1 MTDNTGGTKVVNGW
15 KLYAH
20 PCFIDQLTVL
30 AEQVEILR
38 EKEPNLYMHKRATK
52 KLAAIRKLILE
63 IIPSDPERPEYRQGD
78 TLGPTRKHWFRAKFF
93 QQYRLFFR
101 FHSPSH
107 IIVYAWINDDDT
119 LRAYRSKSDAY
130 RTFQKMLDSGHPP
143 ETWDTLLKDAKGLE

>member
-1 MTDNTGGTKVVNGW
+1 MTGHTAGTKVYNGW

-38 EKEPNLYMHKRATK
+38 EIEPNRYMEKKATK

-63 IIPSDPERPEYRQGD
+63 IVPSNPERPEYRQGD
-78 TLGPTRKHWFRAKFF
+78 ALGPNRRHWFRAKLF

-107 IIVYAWINDDDT
+107 IIVYVWINGDDS
-119 LRAYRSKSDAY
+119 LRAYGSKSDVY

-143 ETWDTLLKDAKGLE
+143 ETWDMLLKEARGL